1 MNATLFSTGQSG
13 ATLFST
19 GQSDATLFM
28 INSEVGVNN
37 FTGLSR
43 GAQYDGPRTRACVL
57 TVN

>member
-1 MNATLFSTGQSG
+1 MNA
-13 ATLFST
+13 ALFST

-37 FTGLSR
+37 FTGLSQY
-43 GAQYDGPRTRACVL
+43 GAQYDGLRTRARVL

>member
-13 ATLFST
+13 
-19 GQSDATLFM
+19 ATLFM

-43 GAQYDGPRTRACVL
+43 SARYDDPGTRACVL